1 MEELKHNVLL
11 KCINEMMVK
20 NAMEIVTN
28 EHTAAIDASKADP
41 ENHVKKAA
49 LVIYATRMESVKAR
63 YSRAAA
69 RALAA
74 IQQLQQSAGFSR
86 GDYVDLPQTSREFR
100 MILKEAIA
108 DARKEEAAAKEEE
121 ASSFAAAAMTR
132 LLLSAEE
139 EPKCTEI
146 EERLTAAEI
155 EEKRQRALVFI

>member
-20 NAMEIVTN
+20 NAMEIVTK
-28 EHTAAIDASKADP
+28 EHTAAADASKADP
-41 ENHVKKAA
+41 ENHIKKAA
-49 LVIYATRMESVKAR
+49 LVIYAARLESVKAR
-63 YSRAAA
+63 YNRAEA

-74 IQQLQQSAGFSR
+74 IQQLQQSDVFSR
-86 GDYVDLPQTSREFR
+86 GDLPQTSREFR

-132 LLLSAEE
+132 LLLAKE
-139 EPKCTEI
+139 EPLKRIEI

>member
-20 NAMEIVTN
+20 NAMEIVTK
-28 EHTAAIDASKADP
+28 EHTAAADASKADP
-41 ENHVKKAA
+41 ENHIKKAA
-49 LVIYATRMESVKAR
+49 LVIYAARLESVKAR
-63 YSRAAA
+63 YNRAEA

-74 IQQLQQSAGFSR
+74 IRKLQQIDGFS
-86 GDYVDLPQTSREFR
+86 DVDLPQTSREFR

-132 LLLSAEE
+132 LLLAKE
-139 EPKCTEI
+139 EPLKRIEI

>member
-86 GDYVDLPQTSREFR
+86 GDLPQTSREFR

-108 DARKEEAAAKEEE
+108 DARKAEAAAKEEE

-132 LLLSAEE
+132 LLLAEE
-139 EPKCTEI
+139 EPTEHTEI
-146 EERLTAAEI
+146 EERRQLTAAEI

>member
-108 DARKEEAAAKEEE
+108 DARKAEAAAKEEE

-132 LLLSAEE
+132 LLLAKE
-139 EPKCTEI
+139 EPLKRIEI

>member
-20 NAMEIVTN
+20 NAMEIVTK
-28 EHTAAIDASKADP
+28 EHTAAADASKADP
-41 ENHVKKAA
+41 ENHIKKAA
-49 LVIYATRMESVKAR
+49 LVIYAARLESVKAR
-63 YSRAAA
+63 YNRAEA

-86 GDYVDLPQTSREFR
+86 VDLPHTSREFR
-100 MILKEAIA
+100 MILKVLKEAIA

-132 LLLSAEE
+132 LLLAKE
-139 EPKCTEI
+139 EPLKRIEI